1 MQVRYEKNLDEL
13 LTSEI
18 QEVLLQKHIA
28 VIGAGGQGSYVLE
41 FLARLGVAS
50 ISFWEGDVYEE
61 SNLNRQLGC
70 LSSTLGQKKASVLYY
85 RLKDINPELTCNM
98 YDWYF
103 GTQPLDKNKIMK
115 MDFIFYC
122 ADCYQNIEEL
132 RAILREAIVAGIPM
146 VECPVTQLG
155 GYVHIETNEDLGHFD
170 FTTQSHI
177 KQKQET
183 IGKKMW
189 LNQAAYRCAIIAGE
203 AVNQM
208 VQYFSNSRYASR
220 DTTLYIDLYHHKY
233 SQQDR
238 FGNF

>member
-1 MQVRYEKNLDEL
+1 MQKRYEKNLDEL

-18 QEVLLQKHIA
+18 QEMLLQKHIA

-50 ISFWEGDVYEE
+50 ISFWEGDSYEE

-70 LSSTLGQKKASVLYY
+70 LNSTLGQKKAIVLYN
-85 RLKDINPELTCNM
+85 RLKDINPTINYNV

-103 GTQPLDKNKIMK
+103 GTVPEDKDKISK
-115 MDFIFYC
+115 ADFIFYC
-122 ADCYQNIEEL
+122 ADCYQNIETM
-132 RAILREAIVAGIPM
+132 RAILREMIVLGIPM

-155 GYVHIETNEDLGHFD
+155 GYVHIETQEDLGHFD
-170 FTTQSHI
+170 YTTQNHI

-183 IGKKMW
+183 VGKKMW

-203 AVNQM
+203 AINQM
-208 VQYFSNSRYASR
+208 VQYFSNCRYASR

>member
-1 MQVRYEKNLDEL
+1 MQKRYEKNLDEL
-13 LTSEI
+13 LTSEV
-18 QEVLLQKHIA
+18 QETLLQKHIA

-50 ISFWEGDVYEE
+50 ISFWEGDHYEE

-70 LSSTLGQKKASVLYY
+70 LGSTLGLKKARVLYE
-85 RLKDINPELTCNM
+85 RLKDINPDIVYNV
-98 YDWYF
+98 YDWYL
-103 GTQPLDKNKIMK
+103 GTDENDKNILSKV
-115 MDFIFYC
+115 DFIFYC
-122 ADCYQNIEEL
+122 ADCYQNIEEM
-132 RAILREAIVAGIPM
+132 RKILREMIVNGIPM

-155 GYVHIETNEDLGHFD
+155 GYVHIETQEDLGHFD
-170 FTTQSHI
+170 YITQNHI
-177 KQKQET
+177 KQKRET
-183 IGKKMW
+183 MGKKMW

-208 VQYFSNSRYASR
+208 VQYFSNSRYACR

>member
-1 MQVRYEKNLDEL
+1 MQKRYEKNLDEL
-13 LTSEI
+13 LTTST
-18 QEVLLQKHIA
+18 QESLLQKHIA
-28 VIGAGGQGSYVLE
+28 VIGVGGQGSYVLE

-50 ISFWEGDVYEE
+50 ISFWEGDIYEE

-70 LSSTLGQKKASVLYY
+70 TMATLGEKKAIAMYN
-85 RLKDINPELTCNM
+85 RLKEINPNITYNV

-103 GTQPLDKNKIMK
+103 GTNPTDKEKLQK
-115 MDFIFYC
+115 VDFIFYC

-132 RAILREAIVAGIPM
+132 RSILREIILMGVPM
-146 VECPVTQLG
+146 IECPITQLG

-170 FTTQSHI
+170 YTTQNHI

-183 IGKKMW
+183 LGKKMW

-208 VQYFSNSRYASR
+208 VQYFSNCRYANR